1 VPEHTPPNAGATF
14 DRQQHRA
21 PAYASHP
28 GALIT
33 RRAAANFLGV
43 SERLLERKALDGS
56 GPPFVRISVRRLG
69 YRISDLEAWLQA
81 RTFPHRAAELAKAVS
96 S

>member
-1 VPEHTPPNAGATF
+1 MPEQAPPDSGAASE
-14 DRQQHRA
+14 HRRHDAA
-21 PAYASHP
+21 PSAPHP

-33 RRAAANFLGV
+33 RRAAADFLGV

-69 YRISDLEAWLQA
+69 YRVRDLEAWLEA
-81 RTFPHRAAELAKAVS
+81 RTFPHRAAEMAKAVAP
-96 S
+96 